1 MAIENEEHVTYS
13 DTHMWAEL
21 AAKKV
26 KTVCFSFE
34 GGGDSGEVN
43 FEEVTYK
50 DETKNKELSEQ
61 ALAALENLMSEAL
74 EEDYDGWEINDG
86 SYGNLVFNVDTLV
99 VEIAITQRV
108 MSEQDFNSSVQLVKQ
123 KIEED
128 SNLFEENS

>member
-1 MAIENEEHVTYS
+1 MSIENEEPVTYT

-21 AAKKV
+21 AAKKI

-34 GGGDSGEVN
+34 GSGDSGEIN

-50 DETKNKELSEQ
+50 NETKNKELSKQ
-61 ALAALENLMSEAL
+61 AISNLENLMCDAL
-74 EEDYDGWEINDG
+74 EEEYGGWEINDG

-108 MSEQDFNSSVQLVKQ
+108 MSEQDYNSEVQLVKQ

>member
-1 MAIENEEHVTYS
+1 
-13 DTHMWAEL
+13 
-21 AAKKV
+21 
-26 KTVCFSFE
+26 
-34 GGGDSGEVN
+34 
-43 FEEVTYK
+43 
-50 DETKNKELSEQ
+50 
-61 ALAALENLMSEAL
+61 MSEAL